1 MQRILWLVS
10 VTLPQAAAAC
20 GIETDAV
27 SGGWL
32 SGQLAA
38 LRENSPLPLTVC
50 SLDAQVRAPQFG
62 EADGVRYCLLPAAG
76 PDYAALLRAEAPALV
91 HICGTEYP
99 AAAAMQ
105 TAAQELDIPVLF
117 SIQGVM
123 RDCAAHLLDG
133 VPPQYIRSRPLQ
145 RLAAR
150 FVPAGLLDQSQKQF
164 NALAASEAAALAQ
177 ARHVSGRTGFDR
189 RAMAELAPHARYWPC
204 GETLRPAFYTGP
216 LWAPRTFGQAPVILM
231 SQGNYPLKNLHT
243 ALKAMPAVRRRWPGA
258 VLRVAGWPPP
268 QKGPLLDRVV
278 DWLQPYWQ
286 YCKALARE
294 LGLTDCLQFT
304 GPLGESAM
312 RQAYLDADVYLLPSS
327 CENSPNSLGEAML
340 LGLPC
345 VASNAG
351 GIPYMLTDGLEGL
364 LYGDACDADALAD
377 ALFTVLESPDGGAAL
392 GAAARR
398 RALAD
403 HDPAANAKALTGI
416 YLAIL
421 GGGEGA

>member
-10 VTLPQAAAAC
+10 VTVPQAAAAC
-20 GIETDAV
+20 GVPAAEV

-38 LRENSPLPLTVC
+38 LHGQLPLTVC
-50 SLDAQVRAPQFG
+50 SLDGHVTAPVTG
-62 EADGVRYCLLPAAG
+62 EADGMRYCLLPAAG
-76 PDYAALLRAEAPALV
+76 PDFAALLRREAPALV
-91 HICGTEYP
+91 HIWGTEYP

-105 TAAQELDIPVLF
+105 AAAAGAGVPVLF

-133 VPPQYIRSRPLQ
+133 VPQKYIRSGPLQ

-150 FVPAGLLDQSQKQF
+150 LAPAGLLDQSQRRF
-164 NALAASEAAALAQ
+164 DDLAKSEAAVLGRAA
-177 ARHVSGRTGFDR
+177 HVTGRTGFDR
-189 RAMAELAPHARYWPC
+189 RACAELAPQARYWPC
-204 GETLRPAFYTGP
+204 GETLRPAFYREP

-231 SQGNYPLKNLHT
+231 TQGNYPLKNLHT
-243 ALKAMPAVRRRWPGA
+243 ALQAMPAVRRRWPGA

-268 QKGPLLDRVV
+268 DKGPLLAPVV
-278 DWLQPYWQ
+278 DLLQPYWK
-286 YCKALARE
+286 YCKDLARA
-294 LGLTDCLQFT
+294 LGLQNCLQFT

-312 RQAYLDADVYLLPSS
+312 RQAFLDADVYLLPST

-340 LGLPC
+340 LGMPC

-351 GIPYMLTDGLEGL
+351 GIPDLLTDGLEGL
-364 LYGDACDADALAD
+364 LYGDACDADALAG
-377 ALFTVLESPDGGAAL
+377 ALCTVLGRADGGAAY
-392 GAAARR
+392 GTAARG

-403 HDPAANAKALTGI
+403 HDPAANARAMTGI
-416 YLAIL
+416 YRGIL
-421 GGGEGA
+421 GGEGP